1 MFKIEGSGCS
11 RDFINKQYKK
21 KEERKGGYLM
31 LGIPD
36 VSIWLAYVLCIASAI
51 LCVVYGIINWNKGG
65 DEASEKDAAWEAEE
79 EQIDNKL

>member
-1 MFKIEGSGCS
+1 
-11 RDFINKQYKK
+11 
-21 KEERKGGYLM
+21 M